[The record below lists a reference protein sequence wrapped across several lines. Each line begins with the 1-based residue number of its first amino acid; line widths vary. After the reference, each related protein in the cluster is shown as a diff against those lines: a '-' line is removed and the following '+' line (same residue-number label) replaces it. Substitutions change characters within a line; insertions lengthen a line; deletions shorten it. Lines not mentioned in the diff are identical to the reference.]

1 MKKLIFAAAAVTL
14 LSLAVLMEEKKE
26 TVSPAAASAVPA
38 ETKEAPHAYDPL
50 DAQKKATL
58 AKEVA
63 EAEIKLPRLPA
74 LSKAELEV
82 KISEIDDHIRNHH
95 YVERSNRGELSSQE
109 LLAFRKLM
117 ALRNQYFEQKI
128 EFTLNDS

>member
-14 LSLAVLMEEKKE
+14 VSVVVLMEEKKE
-26 TVSPAAASAVPA
+26 TVSPALGSAVKA

-50 DAQKKATL
+50 EAQKQATI

-63 EAEIKLPRLPA
+63 EAEIRLPRLPA
-74 LSKAELEV
+74 LSRAELEV

>member
-14 LSLAVLMEEKKE
+14 VSVAVLMEGKSKKVDSVTATPVAVESEE
-26 TVSPAAASAVPA
+26 T
-38 ETKEAPHAYDPL
+38 PHAYSPEV
-50 DAQKKATL
+50 AKKQAEL
-58 AKEVA
+58 AKEVG
-63 EAEIKLPRLPA
+63 EAEIKLPRMPA
-74 LSKAELEV
+74 LSMLELEV

-109 LLAFRKLM
+109 LLDFRKLM